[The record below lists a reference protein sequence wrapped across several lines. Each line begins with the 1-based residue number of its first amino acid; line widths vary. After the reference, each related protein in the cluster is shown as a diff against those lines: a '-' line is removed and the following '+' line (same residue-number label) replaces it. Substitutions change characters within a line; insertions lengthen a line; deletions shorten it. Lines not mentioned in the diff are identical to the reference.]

1 MLFSNTKLLI
11 SDAQSDA
18 PRGGCYINAANSTN
32 IDNFSDAVICAFFA
46 SQPNSPQLVH
56 KDLQQIHPDNMEE
69 MDLRWQMAML
79 TMRSRR
85 FLKNTGRKLTVN
97 GNETIGFDKSKV
109 ECYNCHKR
117 GNFVRE
123 CRALRNQDNKNK
135 ESLKRSV
142 PVETSTSI
150 ALVSCDGL
158 GGYEWSDQVEE
169 GSNYALMGLS
179 SSSPNS
185 EVSN

>member
-32 IDNFSDAVICAFFA
+32 IDNLSDLLFSH
-46 SQPNSPQLVH
+46 SLLESNSPQLVH

-79 TMRSRR
+79 TMRARR

-109 ECYNCHKR
+109 ECYNYHKW
-117 GNFVRE
+117 GNFVR
-123 CRALRNQDNKNK
+123 
-135 ESLKRSV
+135 
-142 PVETSTSI
+142 
-150 ALVSCDGL
+150 
-158 GGYEWSDQVEE
+158 
-169 GSNYALMGLS
+169 GSAEL
-179 SSSPNS
+179 
-185 EVSN
+185 